1 MKKFLWIVPLFVVT
15 FAISCTGGEDAADS
29 EPEIEI
35 PDSGISIT
43 DAWARPGRE
52 NGVTAVYMN
61 VANGFA
67 ETDTLISLSSP
78 VSGLVEL
85 HETYEREEGM
95 MGMREAEEPI
105 FPGKSAVVMRPGG
118 LHIMLM
124 QLQEVLNEG
133 DSLELTL
140 EFSLYGSETLTVPVR
155 SPD

>member
-1 MKKFLWIVPLFVVT
+1 MKKNLWIVPLLIIT
-15 FAISCTGGEDAADS
+15 IAISCTGGEDDS
-29 EPEIEI
+29 VSETDIEI
-35 PDSGISIT
+35 PDSGILIT

-61 VANGFA
+61 VANGSA
-67 ETDTLISLSSP
+67 ETDSLTALSSP
-78 VSGLVEL
+78 VSGMVEL

-105 FPGKSAVVMRPGG
+105 FPGKSAVEMRPGG

-124 QLQEVLNEG
+124 QLQEELNEG
-133 DSLELTL
+133 DSLEITL
-140 EFSLYGSETLTVPVR
+140 EFSLHGSETLTVPVR